1 MPYTPNN
8 NPYIPGDPYSYDL
21 KWLVQNIH
29 KIESAIETL
38 KKVYTTP
45 TVVDLASEMTDGY
58 KIYVYVGSEVG
69 YIAGH
74 WYYYD
79 PDTNLWTDGGL
90 YGSITP
96 DNALSLTSVNAVENR
111 VITAALAGKQDSIT
125 FPLAVGDGG
134 TGASSAAT
142 ARSNLEVGC
151 VAIDSGIIAGNEYV
165 EHGAKKYSAFIIE
178 GRPGVGFGDI
188 NTTIIP
194 AASITDT
201 NRRYEITDDAN
212 YIDFTVRW
220 SDNDLIIGGLQSS
233 QADKSIAIYGII

>member
-1 MPYTPNN
+1 MGLFEHFPYTNFH
-8 NPYIPGDPYSYDL
+8 DL
-21 KWLVQNIH
+21 NLNAIVDKMKDLE
-29 KIESAIETL
+29 KEIEKLWMT
-38 KKVYTTP
+38 YTTP
-45 TVVDLASEMTDGY
+45 TVVDTAAEMTDIH
-58 KIYVYVGSEVG
+58 KIYVYIGSEIG
-69 YIAGH
+69 YVADH

-96 DNALSLTSVNAVENR
+96 DDTLSLTSTNAVENR
-111 VITAALAGKQDSIT
+111 VITTALASKQDLIT
-125 FPLAVGDGG
+125 FPLAVESGG

-165 EHGAKKYSAFIIE
+165 EYGAKKYSAFIVE

-194 AASITDT
+194 AAAITDT

-212 YIDFTVRW
+212 YIDFTVKW
-220 SDNDLIIGGLQSS
+220 SGNDLIIGGLQSS
-233 QADKSIAIYGII
+233 QADKSIAIFGII